1 MTTTAATTAST
12 TSTAPIGAAVPR
24 RLTSRR
30 TAWIVAATA
39 GLATAATATAVV
51 SLRPS
56 DPPRPAGTP
65 TGSAPFA
72 RAEAGEAAHGS
83 GAAVSTGAGVRVSGV
98 AIGSTGRSPVPA
110 QRAHGPAAL
119 PDAESL
125 QLVHGAAARSATPR
139 GSRWGTPSPATDRTR
154 GWGTRIAPVLAG
166 RALWVP

>member
-1 MTTTAATTAST
+1 MTTTTTAP
-12 TSTAPIGAAVPR
+12 TAPIGAAVPR

-30 TAWIVAATA
+30 TVWIVAAAA
-39 GLATAATATAVV
+39 GLAIAATATAVV

-56 DPPRPAGTP
+56 DAPRPAGTP

-110 QRAHGPAAL
+110 QRSHGPAVL

-125 QLVHGAAARSATPR
+125 QLVHGAGGSLSDAAGQPL
-139 GSRWGTPSPATDRTR
+139 GTA
-154 GWGTRIAPVLAG
+154 LAG
-166 RALWVP
+166 R